1 MSARLTPYDNGTRLE
16 PHVWVRG
23 DVATPGGLPRRTEED
38 DYGRVDLDDD
48 EGRTVLTLYVE
59 RTAEGYTL
67 HVENLTD
74 SLRIEV
80 DHEDHDEHT
89 RSLLFEMGQRLGLI
103 RTGSSDYHGLGKVGH
118 ELGCNTTR
126 ESAYRELVARI
137 RRRGGRA

>member
-59 RTAEGYTL
+59 RTAEGL
-67 HVENLTD
+67 GRGGLA
-74 SLRIEV
+74 
-80 DHEDHDEHT
+80 
-89 RSLLFEMGQRLGLI
+89 LGLMLVLAGEI
-103 RTGSSDYHGLGKVGH
+103 IGRGLFYGLHMTVGM
-118 ELGCNTTR
+118 
-126 ESAYRELVARI
+126 AVA
-137 RRRGGRA
+137 G

>member
-1 MSARLTPYDNGTRLE
+1 MSARLTPYDNGTRLK

-80 DHEDHDEHT
+80 DHDEAVEVV
-89 RSLLFEMGQRLGLI
+89 R
-103 RTGSSDYHGLGKVGH
+103 
-118 ELGCNTTR
+118 N
-126 ESAYRELVARI
+126 
-137 RRRGGRA
+137 

>member
-80 DHEDHDEHT
+80 DHDESKT
-89 RSLLFEMGQRLGLI
+89 SVDEIVAAIAKAGYKA
-103 RTGSSDYHGLGKVGH
+103 TP
-118 ELGCNTTR
+118 
-126 ESAYRELVARI
+126 SAF
-137 RRRGGRA
+137 